1 MRNAIAIFMVILLIQ
16 LFYASAIT
24 IFSYSLPIVSNSYL
38 ESSTTIASDINIEDV
53 SSDVENSFSS
63 QLNIPVIELGA
74 LVFYS
79 GNILVDLL
87 LNFLTALPQL
97 ISQVLNLILNMV
109 NVDSNI
115 QNYIQIFLTGIVTI
129 FYFMNLIILLTNIR
143 GKGSIV

>member
-1 MRNAIAIFMVILLIQ
+1 MKNAIGIFMVILLVQ

-24 IFSYSLPIVSNSYL
+24 IFAYSLPIVDSTYL
-38 ESSTTIASDINIEDV
+38 ESSTTIASGINVEDV
-53 SSDVENSFSS
+53 SADVEDSFSS

-79 GNILVDLL
+79 GNILIDLL

-97 ISQVLNLILNMV
+97 ITQILNLILNII
-109 NVDSNI
+109 NVDSVI

-143 GKGSIV
+143 GRGSIV